1 MNFWKLHGVG
11 NDFIAIDGR
20 FDNIDSN
27 DYSDLAKRV
36 CHRHFGIGADG
47 LLVVKNSD
55 VCDVEMV
62 YYNSDGSRANMC
74 GNGLRCF
81 CKFVY
86 DNNIVNENEF
96 TVYTL
101 DGVKKISL
109 NIYNDK
115 INTIRVNMGKANF
128 NPKNIPVNTDKEVFI
143 NEKLVIDNKE
153 FIVSSVLMGVPHTI
167 VFVDEINKKDIYSYG
182 ELIEKNKVF
191 PQNTNVNFVKID
203 DRDNIK
209 VYTWERGCGYTL
221 GCGTGMTASVIVANY
236 LDKVDNI
243 VNVSSEG
250 GTVKIEVLDDVYM
263 IGNAVKICEGTLE
276 V

>member
-250 GTVKIEVLDDVYM
+250 GTVKIEILDYVYM